1 MHAAGIQ
8 IFLAADLKLNF
19 FIPGSDLQDFTIF
32 PHILTLRFCFDLGGL
47 AGRGVRPGAGDQPEA
62 VAQDGEAGCQQGR
75 GLPGQA
81 RAGDRRSNNN
91 KEQLA
96 PLEQLRRGHAELAA
110 RHEQFSAEHV
120 SAVERSRLYDQV
132 IEMKTLENFLHEKA
146 KEMSE
151 NVILPLATC

>member
-1 MHAAGIQ
+1 MT
-8 IFLAADLKLNF
+8 LK
-19 FIPGSDLQDFTIF
+19 
-32 PHILTLRFCFDLGGL
+32 FCFDLGGL

-62 VAQDGEAGCQQGR
+62 GARDGEAGCQQVR

-81 RAGDRRSNNN
+81 RAGDRRSNNY
-91 KEQLA
+91 KEQ
-96 PLEQLRRGHAELAA
+96 LEQLRRGHAELAA

-151 NVILPLATC
+151 HVILSLATC

>member
-1 MHAAGIQ
+1 MESAQALETNRRLEHELGR
-8 IFLAADLKLNF
+8 LAANRD
-19 FIPGSDLQDFTIF
+19 
-32 PHILTLRFCFDLGGL
+32 
-47 AGRGVRPGAGDQPEA
+47 
-62 VAQDGEAGCQQGR
+62 
-75 GLPGQA
+75 
-81 RAGDRRSNNN
+81 

>member
-1 MHAAGIQ
+1 MGR
-8 IFLAADLKLNF
+8 LAANRD
-19 FIPGSDLQDFTIF
+19 
-32 PHILTLRFCFDLGGL
+32 
-47 AGRGVRPGAGDQPEA
+47 
-62 VAQDGEAGCQQGR
+62 
-75 GLPGQA
+75 
-81 RAGDRRSNNN
+81 

-96 PLEQLRRGHAELAA
+96 PLEQLRRVHAELAA

-120 SAVERSRLYDQV
+120 SAVERSRLYDQDLLDRDQV